1 MRRTKEE
8 AEQTRRQIMTAAL
21 NCFHA
26 RGIARTTLEQVA
38 AAAGVTRGA
47 VYWHF
52 ADKSELVRAIRE
64 DVSLPLLDHSDLVL
78 LRENKVEPLE
88 RIKLFL
94 SGFLSVL
101 ERDPRTRKTLDIMSY
116 KCEYV
121 GDMAGDLQT
130 FRKRHDRLRA
140 CLTQVYAEAR
150 KDGSLRSGLDPD
162 LAAAETLVFLV
173 GLLRLWLL
181 EGHAQGTR
189 KMARQLVD
197 AHVMGRRK
205 S

>member
-8 AEQTRRQIMTAAL
+8 AAQTRRQIMAAGL
-21 NCFHA
+21 KCFHE

-52 ADKSELVRAIRE
+52 ADKNELVRAVRE
-64 DVSLPLLDHSDLVL
+64 DVTLPLLDHSDLVL
-78 LRENKVEPLE
+78 LEKGGAEPLE
-88 RIKLFL
+88 RIRLFL
-94 SGFLSVL
+94 LAFLDVL
-101 ERDPRTRKTLDIMSY
+101 ERDPRTRMTLHVMSY

-121 GDMAGDLQT
+121 DELAGDLQT
-130 FRKRHDRLRA
+130 FRKRHDHLRA
-140 CLTQVYAEAR
+140 CLKQVYAQAR
-150 KDGSLRSGLDPD
+150 KDRSLRTGIAPT

-181 EGHAQGTR
+181 EGHAKGTR

-205 S
+205 N